1 MRRLTIKREKSFV
14 GSLAKLKIYIEDPAF
29 DEIRINGTPCR
40 KIGDLKNGEEK
51 TFEINEQKAKV
62 FVIADNL
69 SKEYCNEY
77 YQLPD
82 GQEDV
87 FLSGK
92 NKFNPANGNAFR
104 FDNNESGEI
113 IANRKKGMRKG
124 LFVLIAAIIVGVV
137 FGYSVSAILLS
148 NKKPE
153 PKDFS
158 SDGMTITLTDEFV
171 KTDIENCTVAYDS
184 KNVAVFALK
193 ESFSLVDG
201 FEDYTLE
208 QYGDLLL
215 QNNNLSS
222 FELEK
227 IEGLTGFE
235 YEFTNPDTKDICRYF
250 SFIYKAKDAFWL
262 VQFATLTENADANKS
277 RIIEWAKTVSFE

>member
-1 MRRLTIKREKSFV
+1 
-14 GSLAKLKIYIEDPAF
+14 
-29 DEIRINGTPCR
+29 
-40 KIGDLKNGEEK
+40 
-51 TFEINEQKAKV
+51 
-62 FVIADNL
+62 
-69 SKEYCNEY
+69 
-77 YQLPD
+77 
-82 GQEDV
+82 
-87 FLSGK
+87 
-92 NKFNPANGNAFR
+92 
-104 FDNNESGEI
+104 
-113 IANRKKGMRKG
+113 MRKG
-124 LFVLIAAIIVGVV
+124 LFVLIVAIIVGVV
-137 FGYSVSAILLS
+137 FGYSVAAILLS

-171 KTDIENCTVAYDS
+171 KTDIENYTVAYDS

-222 FELEK
+222 FELEN

-262 VQFATLTENADANKS
+262 VQFATLTENADAYSS